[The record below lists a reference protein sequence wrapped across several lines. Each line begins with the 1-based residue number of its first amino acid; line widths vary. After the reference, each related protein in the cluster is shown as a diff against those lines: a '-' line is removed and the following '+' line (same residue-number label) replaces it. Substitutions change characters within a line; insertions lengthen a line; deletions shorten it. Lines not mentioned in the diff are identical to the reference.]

1 MKVWHLEKQ
10 EWVAYQRWMHWC
22 DDIVTR
28 NVPKELK

>member
-10 EWVAYQRWMHWC
+10 EWVTYERWMRWC

-28 NVPKELK
+28 DVPNAIK